1 MKVKNTGKTQ
11 DETNYKAFNVVIEET
26 PRGLKVKQV
35 FGAKNISIKPENWN
49 KLNSRY
55 FARALKS
62 NTLVTK

>member
-11 DETNYKAFNVVIEET
+11 DETNYKAFSVIIEDT
-26 PRGLKVKQV
+26 SRGLKVRQV
-35 FGAKNISIKPENWN
+35 FGSKSLNQKVDNWS

>member
-11 DETNYKAFNVVIEET
+11 DETNYKAFSVIMEET
-26 PRGLKVKQV
+26 PRGLKVRQVLGGKSLKQ
-35 FGAKNISIKPENWN
+35 STESWN
-49 KLNSRY
+49 RLNSRY